1 MLEQILPAWRAR
13 RVLLAGGESRF
24 MCAMDAQLTEIG
36 ARPVRVSFPADC
48 ETLCRR
54 LHEGRFACVIVP
66 DLARLCTGNAQD
78 RMSALDMLLG
88 EAQEAGVPLAILLSS
103 LTEDAPLLRRA
114 EGFMHGACGDPVS
127 MQCILHAGGDT
138 SIVCSEALLLGAR
151 FLAGEQSCTGVFD
164 LRKRPVAASLSRT
177 SSHA

>member
-24 MCAMDAQLTEIG
+24 MRAMEAQLAEIG

-48 ETLCRR
+48 ETLCLR
-54 LHEGRFACVIVP
+54 LHEGRFACVIAP
-66 DLARLCTGNAQD
+66 DLSQLYPGNEQD
-78 RMSALDMLLG
+78 RMAALDMLLG
-88 EAQEAGVPLAILLSS
+88 EAQEAGVPLVMLLSS

-127 MQCILHAGGDT
+127 IQCVLHAGSDT
-138 SIVCSEALLLGAR
+138 SLVCSEALLLGAR
-151 FLAGEQSCTGVFD
+151 FLTGEQSCAGVFD
-164 LRKRPVAASLSRT
+164 LRKRPVAASISRT
-177 SSHA
+177 ASHA